1 MLNIKNPSKAEFL
14 LSFQRINTYKNKEKR
29 IKCMSKA
36 ILVLDMPG
44 TCCDCNFCREIQEGI
59 EACCEL
65 MEAK

>member
-1 MLNIKNPSKAEFL
+1 MYKNQDLKKAEFL

-44 TCCDCNFCREIQEGI
+44 TCCDCNF
-59 EACCEL
+59 L
-65 MEAK
+65 